1 MAWCI
6 TGFKRFGKRRQK
18 VVMDF
23 DSSKIYL
30 QSYDLFVLTFRLSL
44 E

>member
-6 TGFKRFGKRRQK
+6 TGFKGFGKRRQK